1 MKREHT
7 MFHITAG
14 LFGQVAIMA
23 DAGSNVEF
31 MYQQTGTLFDT
42 NVLIVVVIAM
52 CNAIALAAAIKAFQQ
67 GDRIVPI
74 ALALGFFCASVFSLS
89 ATYNRVATA
98 SHATAQVIL
107 NNDDE
112 YKALYLI
119 YQSAVRDAGLECSPG
134 RGGRGDNCEK
144 AEIAVTALKEKLDRR
159 ADKLVV
165 KLPGLSS
172 EVTAMLPNL
181 MAPLA
186 LYIFAN
192 CLVAFGLNGRI
203 VRPEF
208 ELAAPDKPIDKARR
222 FVVNY
227 IEANGCKPSVG
238 LVVDRTGVTAYYAR
252 KVLSE

>member
-1 MKREHT
+1 
-7 MFHITAG
+7 
-14 LFGQVAIMA
+14 MA
-23 DAGSNVEF
+23 QIIGMTHVLTDAGSNVEF
-31 MYQQTGTLFDT
+31 MWRQLGTIWDT
-42 NVLIVVVIAM
+42 NLLMVIVVAIGGAFALSVVI
-52 CNAIALAAAIKAFQQ
+52 KSWQQ
-67 GDRIVPI
+67 KDYV
-74 ALALGFFCASVFSLS
+74 LALWVFLGFCFASIFSLS
-89 ATYNRVATA
+89 ATYNRVATTSQVA
-98 SHATAQVIL
+98 AQEIL
-107 NNDDE
+107 KNDEE
-112 YKALYLI
+112 YKSLYLI
-119 YQSAVRDAGLECSPG
+119 YQSAVRDAGIECSPG

-208 ELAAPDKPIDKARR
+208 ELTAPEKPIDKARR

-227 IEANGCKPSVG
+227 IETNGCKPSVG